1 LDIELGELV
10 KTGNLRIRRVV
21 GLLLASLSF
30 YSTLFLRVYW
40 GPLAPYLEAEGVDRE
55 LVGLTGS
62 LFFSGYVA
70 SQIPGGILADR
81 RGPGFT
87 MGLGLVISGSIN
99 ALISV
104 TLPSIWPLLS
114 IATGIF
120 AGTVYGPSIK
130 LIRELFPDNTERA
143 MGFYGISWALPF
155 LVAPWLVPYIAST
168 LGAAYAHVVSSIT
181 SISIGILDLVFLR
194 DVGARDGNG
203 LGVYEILRVLRGS
216 SSRVALISIGG
227 LLVLYYNW
235 VIAYWLYYYMIQSG
249 IDAVSASAAMSIF
262 SISGIAS
269 MPLAGMLAEKMGLFR
284 LLLTDLAIYS
294 LSGIGVAL
302 SPNLPYVFLYA
313 GALGVSR
320 YITTPLNS
328 SILARSFDEK
338 IVATASS
345 TVNMLW
351 QMSGIAAPYV
361 TVVLFKIAT
370 PGGAMLISALTP
382 ATAIIPYAILARA
395 IRKKEPRN

>member
-1 LDIELGELV
+1 M
-10 KTGNLRIRRVV
+10 KTGSHRIWRVV

-62 LFFSGYVA
+62 LFFIGYVV
-70 SQIPGGILADR
+70 SQVPGGILADR

-87 MGLGLVISGSIN
+87 MGLGLLISGSIN
-99 ALISV
+99 ALIAV

-155 LVAPWLVPYIAST
+155 LIAPWVVPYIAST
-168 LGAAYAHVVSSIT
+168 LGTAYTHVISSIT
-181 SISIGILDLVFLR
+181 SIFIGILDLAFLR
-194 DVGARDGNG
+194 DRGVRVSNN
-203 LGVYEILRVLRGS
+203 LGVHEILGFLKDY

-249 IDAVSASAAMSIF
+249 VDAVSASTAMTIF

-269 MPLAGMLAEKMGLFR
+269 MPLAGMLSEKIGLFR
-284 LLLTDLAIYS
+284 LLLVDLAIYS

-302 SPNLPYVFLYA
+302 TANSPYVYVCA
-313 GALGVSR
+313 GALGISR
-320 YITTPLNS
+320 YITTPLIS
-328 SILARSFDEK
+328 SILARSFNEK
-338 IVATASS
+338 ILATASS
-345 TVNMLW
+345 TVNTLW
-351 QMSGIAAPYV
+351 QMSGIAAPYI
-361 TVVLFKIAT
+361 TVLLFKIM
-370 PGGAMLISALTP
+370 PSREAMLISALTP
-382 ATAIIPYAILARA
+382 ITATIPYIILART
-395 IRKKEPRN
+395 IKR